1 MPTPA
6 VAAATKTA
14 AVEASAASKAPA
26 MGPSA
31 TKTAAAETA
40 ARATP
45 EGVISPTTETATKG
59 PGRRV

>member
-6 VAAATKTA
+6 VAAATKTT

-31 TKTAAAETA
+31 TKTAA
-40 ARATP
+40 RATP
-45 EGVISPTTETATKG
+45 ERVVSPTTETATQG
-59 PGRRV
+59 ARCRV